1 MFWIWRI
8 LNIYIVLNNM
18 VELLLC
24 YFIDFMYKYG
34 YMWLFIESGVNIYYF
49 IIIDYDLLE

>member
-1 MFWIWRI
+1 
-8 LNIYIVLNNM
+8 M

-34 YMWLFIESGVNIYYF
+34 YMWLFIESGVYIYYF